1 MSCNQM
7 QGSLLIW
14 PIMVIW
20 PLDVAVTTLRCQ
32 YASLSFVVTRSI
44 RLASTNLTINDYT

>member
-1 MSCNQM
+1 M

-20 PLDVAVTTLRCQ
+20 PLDVAVTTLRGH
-32 YASLSFVVTRSI
+32 LWSFIVG
-44 RLASTNLTINDYT
+44 NLMTGVSPDDAGGK